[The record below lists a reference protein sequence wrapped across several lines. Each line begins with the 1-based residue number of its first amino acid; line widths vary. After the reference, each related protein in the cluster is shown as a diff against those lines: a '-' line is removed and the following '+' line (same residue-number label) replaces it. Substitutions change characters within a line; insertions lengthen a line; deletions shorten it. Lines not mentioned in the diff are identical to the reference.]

1 MAELNYTEVGRVK
14 SIRGCIVFVIG
25 LNNCINGQLVEFGFG
40 TFGTIL
46 GFTDKDAQVLII
58 KETTPIRTGD
68 EVRASLEPFNVPV
81 GDNFLGRIVNPLCD
95 PFDSLGPIKP
105 DAHYPIFPVAPAI
118 LDRKV
123 LHKALETGT
132 KVVDAMI
139 PVGMG
144 QRELILGNKM
154 TGKTTLITDTVINQ
168 KGKDVVCIYC
178 AIGKA
183 RSQLARVV
191 QLFQDHDAFEH
202 TIIVAAPSS
211 SPPGQQYL
219 APYVACSIG
228 EYFMHKGKDVFIGF
242 DDFTKH
248 AWCYREIS
256 LLLGRPPG
264 RDSYP
269 GDIFY
274 LHSKMIERA
283 CHYDDEHGDGSMTFL
298 PLVEILEGD
307 LTAFIPSNLVS
318 MTDGQILLDAA
329 MFGQGQKP
337 ALDLGLS
344 VSRVGTKVQ
353 WPIIKDL
360 AAPMRLEYL
369 QIRELQKS
377 SKLRSGP
384 QSEELQQKLKSGDI
398 LTAIMRQDKN
408 KPVSLEALT
417 LILYAFKEKY
427 IFDLT
432 PEQLDQFQE
441 EIYDY
446 AMEMNPDFLK
456 NLRAEPKMNEE
467 NETGMQKILE
477 SYIRE
482 RCPKVEEEE
491 EEEENE
497 DENIVSNI
505 GRDVLDEA
513 AAKGLEKTKKK

>member
-1 MAELNYTEVGRVK
+1 MTELRYTEVGKVK

-46 GFTDKDAQVLII
+46 GFTEKDAQVLIV
-58 KETTPIRTGD
+58 KESTPIKTGD

-81 GDNFLGRIVNPLCD
+81 GENFIGRIVNPLCD
-95 PFDSLGPIKP
+95 PFDGLGPIKP
-105 DAHYPIFPVAPAI
+105 DEHYPIFPLAPGI

-123 LHKALETGT
+123 LHKTLETGT

-144 QRELILGNKM
+144 QRELVLGNKM
-154 TGKTTLITDTVINQ
+154 TGKTTLITDCVINQ
-168 KGKDVVCIYC
+168 KGKDVICIYC

-191 QLFQDHDAFEH
+191 QLFQDHDAFDH

-228 EYFMHKGKDVFIGF
+228 EYFMHRGKDVFIGF

-283 CHYDDEHGDGSMTFL
+283 CHYDDAHGGGSMTFL

-307 LTAFIPSNLVS
+307 LTAFVPSNLVS

-384 QSEELQQKLKSGDI
+384 QSEELMERLKSGEV
-398 LTAIMRQDKN
+398 LTALMCQGKN
-408 KPVSLEALT
+408 KPVPLEALA
-417 LILYAFKEKY
+417 LMLYAFREKY
-427 IFDLT
+427 IIDLKPQQLEKFQDEIFDYAKEKNPEFLT
-432 PEQLDQFQE
+432 KLREEKKLSE
-441 EIYDY
+441 EI
-446 AMEMNPDFLK
+446 EK
-456 NLRAEPKMNEE
+456 V
-467 NETGMQKILE
+467 MQDILQT
-477 SYIRE
+477 YVRE
-482 RCPKVEEEE
+482 RCPAGATGTEEEE
-491 EEEENE
+491 EG
-497 DENIVSNI
+497 DDIVSNI

-513 AAKGLEKTKKK
+513 ASKGLEKSKS

>member
-1 MAELNYTEVGRVK
+1 MAELKYTEVGKVK
-14 SIRGCIVFVIG
+14 SIRGCIVIVVGF
-25 LNNCINGQLVEFGFG
+25 NNCINGQLVEFGFG

-46 GFTDKDAQVLII
+46 GFDKKEAQILII
-58 KETTPIRTGD
+58 KEVTPIRTGD
-68 EVRASLEPFNVPV
+68 EVHASLEPFNVPV

-95 PFDSLGPIKP
+95 PCDSLGPITP
-105 DAHYPIFPVAPAI
+105 DAHYPIFPTAPAI
-118 LDRKV
+118 LERRV
-123 LHKALETGT
+123 LHRALETGT

-139 PVGMG
+139 PVGLG

-168 KGKDVVCIYC
+168 KGKDVICIYC

-191 QLFQDHDAFEH
+191 QLFLDHGAFEH
-202 TIIVAAPSS
+202 TIIVSAPSS
-211 SPPGQQYL
+211 APPGQQYL

-228 EYFMHKGKDVFIGF
+228 EYFMHRGKHVFIGF

-256 LLLGRPPG
+256 LLMGRPPG

-283 CHYDDEHGDGSMTFL
+283 CHYDDAHGSGSMTFL
-298 PLVEILEGD
+298 PLVEIQEGD
-307 LTAFIPSNLVS
+307 LTAYIPSNLVS

-360 AAPMRLEYL
+360 AAPMRLEFL
-369 QIRELQKS
+369 QIKELQKT

-384 QSEELQQKLKSGDI
+384 QSEELQLKLKSGEI
-398 LTAIMRQDKN
+398 LTALMCQDKN
-408 KPVSLEALT
+408 KPVPLEALT
-417 LILYAFKEKY
+417 LMLYGFREKI

-432 PEQLDQFQE
+432 PEQLSKFQD

-446 AMEMNPDFLK
+446 ALERNPDFLK
-456 NLRAEPKMNEE
+456 QLRAEPKL
-467 NETGMQKILE
+467 NETTEEGLRDILE

-482 RCPKVEEEE
+482 HCPVVEQVEEEE
-491 EEEENE
+491 EES
-497 DENIVSNI
+497 DDMVANI

-513 AAKGLEKTKKK
+513 ALKGLEKKKK